1 MAYNNYSGG
10 THRYRSRGEKAIGDF
25 LYETGLPFRY
35 EHPLL
40 IEDRGKPRIWYPDFF
55 SPELYHVIEYFG
67 VAGDPGYEEL
77 KRKKA
82 TVYRANKIP
91 ATFLEPRDL
100 EGRWRG
106 KILDE
111 IVDSLASRESKFER
125 IRSGYDALLREKK
138 GPRNVPVHL
147 E

>member
-1 MAYNNYSGG
+1 MAYNNYSAAGQ
-10 THRYRSRGEKAIGDF
+10 RYRSQGEEAIGDF
-25 LYETGLPFRY
+25 LYEAGLPFKY

-40 IEDRGKPRIWYPDFF
+40 IEDRGKSRIWYPDFF

-67 VAGDPGYEEL
+67 VVGDPGYDEL

-82 TVYRANKIP
+82 TVYRSNKIP
-91 ATFLEPRDL
+91 ATFLEPRDM
-100 EGRWRG
+100 EGRWRE

-111 IVDSLASRESKFER
+111 IAGNLASRVGKLKG
-125 IRSGYDALLREKK
+125 IRSGYDALLRGKK